1 MKAVVQRVNEAT
13 LFCDNKLISQIS
25 KGVVVYFG
33 VGKGDNEKQAEYLAK
48 KVAALRIFSDENGKM
63 NLSCKD
69 LNFEVLAIS
78 QFTLYADVSHGN
90 RPGFS
95 DAEEPNRANELYEYF
110 CNCLQNNVIT
120 NIIRNKRK
128 CYTINNL
135 LLRRTTT
142 PFRTGFT
149 HSNAIVI
156 KPKLLCK

>member
-110 CNCLQNNVIT
+110 CNCLQNNGVVVKRGVFGGDMTISQINQGPVT
-120 NIIRNKRK
+120 IIYDLK
-128 CYTINNL
+128 
-135 LLRRTTT
+135 
-142 PFRTGFT
+142 
-149 HSNAIVI
+149 VE
-156 KPKLLCK
+156 

>member
-48 KVAALRIFSDENGKM
+48 KVTALRIFSDENGKM

-110 CNCLQNNVIT
+110 CDCLQNNGVVVKRGVFGGDMTISQINQGPVT
-120 NIIRNKRK
+120 IIYDLK
-128 CYTINNL
+128 
-135 LLRRTTT
+135 
-142 PFRTGFT
+142 
-149 HSNAIVI
+149 VE
-156 KPKLLCK
+156 

>member
-48 KVAALRIFSDENGKM
+48 KVTALRIFSDENGKM

-110 CNCLQNNVIT
+110 CTCLQNNGVVVKRGVFGGDMTISQINQGPVT
-120 NIIRNKRK
+120 IIYDLK
-128 CYTINNL
+128 
-135 LLRRTTT
+135 
-142 PFRTGFT
+142 
-149 HSNAIVI
+149 VE
-156 KPKLLCK
+156 

>member
-48 KVAALRIFSDENGKM
+48 KVTALRIFSDENGKM

-110 CNCLQNNVIT
+110 CDCLQNNGVLVKRGVFGGDMTISQINQGPVT
-120 NIIRNKRK
+120 IIYDLK
-128 CYTINNL
+128 
-135 LLRRTTT
+135 
-142 PFRTGFT
+142 
-149 HSNAIVI
+149 VE
-156 KPKLLCK
+156 